1 MKHRRETMV
10 RMVPIEQINVV
21 NSRMRGQEKF
31 RQIVANIASLGIKK
45 PITIARRDSRDGEA
59 SYDLVCGEGR
69 VEAFKV
75 LGQTEVP
82 ALVIDATREEL
93 LLMSLAENIARRSRT
108 TLDMAREIAAMKE
121 RGYKPAEIAKKVDLD
136 VAYVNGIIRL
146 IRHGE
151 ERLIIAVERRE
162 IPLSVAI
169 AIAESSDQDVQR
181 AMAEAYEKGQLRGR
195 ALLCAR
201 RLVEKRKA
209 RGKGWR
215 SGSMKTEGVTANTL
229 LKAYKKEAARQQMLV
244 NRAKLCET
252 RLRFIISAVK
262 KLVTDEGLVNLLRAE
277 RLTTLPQYIA
287 GNLRAQGVKVGA

>member
-1 MKHRRETMV
+1 MKSRYETTV
-10 RMVPIEQINVV
+10 RMVPIEQINIV
-21 NSRMRGQEKF
+21 NSRSRGKEKF

-45 PITIARRDSRDGEA
+45 PITLAQRESRDGEPRF
-59 SYDLVCGEGR
+59 DLVCGEGR
-69 VEAFKV
+69 VEAFKA

-82 ALVIDATREEL
+82 ALVIEATREEL
-93 LLMSLAENIARRSRT
+93 LLMSLAENIARKSRT

-146 IRHGE
+146 MKHGE
-151 ERLIIAVERRE
+151 ERLMIAVERRQ
-162 IPLSVAI
+162 IPLSVGI
-169 AIAESSDQDVQR
+169 AIAESSDQDVQH
-181 AMAEAYEKGQLRGR
+181 AMAEAYENGQLRGR

-215 SGSMKTEGVTANTL
+215 SGSAKAEGVTANTL
-229 LKAYKKEAARQQMLV
+229 LKAYKKEATRQQVLV

-252 RLRFIISAVK
+252 RLRFVVSAMK
-262 KLVTDEGLVNLLRAE
+262 KLLADEGLVNLLRAE

-287 GNLRAQGVKVGA
+287 GHLRAQGVTVGA